1 MSIEVSHLVVN
12 GCSFTYC
19 QGIEDPHLNGWPA
32 LLAKK
37 LGVPVVNLAIGGS
50 GNDSI
55 QRRTYEYFYKS
66 QKHYPN
72 SKPLYITAFSGANRR
87 EEFFK
92 KYNGHILPGYRT
104 LDLQAGSID
113 LVATLSN
120 PEDIHKVV
128 EYSHIMNLNFE
139 ACERKKFLCWNSI
152 INLCKAHD
160 IPYLTGDYYPTS
172 NEDIKNYMLEYYSE
186 LYLNALDDSNTVGN
200 IPEKTT
206 DIEKL
211 PFEKLPCGHESVQ
224 AMPIVCDLFYNKF
237 MKVYKNVIPIKEDFL
252 TLKTF
257 YHFESQK
264 HFPHNEW
271 LTNSD

>member
-19 QGIEDPHLNGWPA
+19 QGMEDPHINGWPA

-55 QRRTYEYFYKS
+55 QRRTYEYFYKN
-66 QKHYPN
+66 QKYYPE

-92 KYNGHILPGYRT
+92 KYNGQDILGFMT
-104 LDLQAGSID
+104 LDLQASSID

-120 PEDIHKVV
+120 PDDIHKAV
-128 EYSHIMNLNFE
+128 EYSHIMNLSLE

-160 IPYLTGDYYPTS
+160 IPYLTGDYLPTPDG
-172 NEDIKNYMLEYYSE
+172 DIENYMIEYYPE

-211 PFEKLPCGHESVQ
+211 PCGHESGQ
-224 AMPIVCDLFYNKF
+224 AMLIVCDLFYNKF

-257 YHFESQK
+257 YHRDSQK
-264 HFPHNEW
+264 YFPYNEW